1 MPVVHRTQTRRHETP
16 NATMTTLASPTVGET
31 AQLSLWRVDMV
42 AGARGPEHTFD
53 VEQVWTAV
61 RGGAQVTV
69 GGTAATV
76 AAGDTLVLPAGTLR
90 QIVADDSGFE
100 ALVAAPAG
108 ARASM
113 PDGTDRGVPPWIA

>member
-1 MPVVHRTQTRRHETP
+1 MPLVHRTQTRRHETP
-16 NATMTTLASPTVGET
+16 NAIMSTLASPTLGQT
-31 AQLSLWRVDMV
+31 AKLCLWRVEMLP
-42 AGARGPEHTFD
+42 GARGPQHTFD

-69 GGTAATV
+69 GGTVAIV
-76 AAGDTLVLPAGTLR
+76 AAGDTLVLPPGPLR
-90 QIVADDSGFE
+90 QVVAGGAGFE